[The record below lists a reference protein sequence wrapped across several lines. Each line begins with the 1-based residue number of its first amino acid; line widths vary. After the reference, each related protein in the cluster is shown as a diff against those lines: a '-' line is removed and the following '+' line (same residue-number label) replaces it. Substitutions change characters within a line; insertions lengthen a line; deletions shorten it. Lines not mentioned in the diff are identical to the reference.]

1 MIPFTKFG
9 ELVPESR
16 EEGNSCNLFS
26 RFIYWSSELKHYH
39 YHAHGMQQPIYE
51 TNLEVSFQWFVST
64 EFGELV
70 PESRE

>member
-1 MIPFTKFG
+1 MRK
-9 ELVPESR
+9 VVVHCSR
-16 EEGNSCNLFS
+16 NL
-26 RFIYWSSELKHYH
+26 YVGVHDLKHKY
-39 YHAHGMQQPIYE
+39 YRAHEMQQPIYE